1 MIRPPSPPDR
11 RQHQCQQRVAPRNLF
26 ARTLFTPP
34 PGDPANPKDRLTTLV
49 VPVEASGDP
58 ILDVAVE
65 TLFKSPRL
73 PGFWILVFLFFVELC
88 SPSSILHSILFSAL
102 IPLRLSARF
111 LLAFVYVSKIP
122 TSGPHIFDDANR
134 APARTSVFR
143 AIMSS
148 KAHKRNQS
156 ADDAMPPPSVNKQ
169 SGPGPFPW
177 TEQAAPSS
185 GHLPLGE
192 IVPNRDAGDNMPGQ
206 RPNNKESKGALH
218 KKTKSAVSL
227 KSLRSY
233 MERKDNKSDERSI
246 VDSEEMK
253 PKKAKSS
260 NSLSAI
266 LKRSQRGR
274 KDGAKQS
281 RDKENRSP
289 TDLVDNMPSPLWP
302 QENPL
307 YQAPSS
313 RSRQNST
320 ADRRRSVAEEV
331 SLYTPKGYSPAQQRN
346 FYDYHQ
352 PSLTRTGEAKPRP
365 KSECL
370 AGNRKMRDVMGSL
383 QRAPTGDNV
392 SIDSASSKGTG
403 LTRARKTSP
412 SESPAPPAKD
422 QANPKRLSRVQAA
435 ISAFN
440 AKERDAEVHQHL
452 NSKDLESEFEKL
464 LDARNIP
471 HNMRDKMRSLDTNIK
486 ADFIQKDRFEN
497 GTPHS
502 AGAPDSRRGR
512 GKESKDSQ
520 DRKGSRSRSRSRGF
534 TFGRGSS
541 SPGKKARPDSGTFS
555 RPRSVDLSQPVG
567 VYTTLSAAG
576 STASLSEAAAVDT
589 AADPSDFVH
598 YLREIQ
604 KPEMIEVGKLHK
616 LRLLLRNETVSWV
629 DGFIAEGGMDEIVQ
643 LIYRI
648 MKMEWREDHEDT
660 LLHEALLCLKALC
673 TTSIALA
680 HLTSIE
686 AELFPALLKMLF
698 DEEKKGPSEFTTRG
712 IIINLLF
719 TQLSAVSPNELPSKR
734 AMRILSYLRDPSP
747 EADNQPVSFIANIY
761 QSRPYR
767 VWCKEVTN
775 VTKEVFW
782 IFLHHLN
789 VIPTPKAD
797 PKSDDPFT
805 ESRRLEAGPYYQRH
819 FPPPRPPV
827 PAAPYVGGVEW
838 DATNYLAVHLD
849 LLNGLIASLPT
860 TDERNQ
866 LRSEL
871 RASGFE
877 KVMGGS
883 LRTCKEKFYS
893 SVHDCLRTWVAAAVE
908 DGWPYLLVREGP
920 PRAGEP
926 GSPTKS
932 PKKSAP
938 GSPKKG
944 LLDEKPPKLDLAL
957 DFSDSRPAAS
967 GPLTPS
973 SDLRSWL

>member
-1 MIRPPSPPDR
+1 M
-11 RQHQCQQRVAPRNLF
+11 AP
-26 ARTLFTPP
+26 
-34 PGDPANPKDRLTTLV
+34 
-49 VPVEASGDP
+49 
-58 ILDVAVE
+58 
-65 TLFKSPRL
+65 
-73 PGFWILVFLFFVELC
+73 
-88 SPSSILHSILFSAL
+88 
-102 IPLRLSARF
+102 
-111 LLAFVYVSKIP
+111 P
-122 TSGPHIFDDANR
+122 TSGPQIFEDATR
-134 APARTSVFR
+134 APRPSVFR
-143 AIMSS
+143 AMISS
-148 KAHKRNQS
+148 KHKRNQS
-156 ADDAMPPPSVNKQ
+156 ADDAMPTQLSPIKSATSSSASSSASN
-169 SGPGPFPW
+169 PFPW
-177 TEQAAPSS
+177 TQAPTSAP

-192 IVPNRDAGDNMPGQ
+192 IVPNRDARDNNVPASKSA
-206 RPNNKESKGALH
+206 NKDGKGALH
-218 KKTKSAVSL
+218 KKTKSTVSL

-233 MERKDNKSDERSI
+233 MERKEGKSDEPE
-246 VDSEEMK
+246 DSDEMR
-253 PKKAKSS
+253 PKKTKST

-274 KDGAKQS
+274 NKDGSKQS

-289 TDLVDNMPSPLWP
+289 TDLVDNMPSPNLSNMSSSPVWAQDSIP
-302 QENPL
+302 M
-307 YQAPSS
+307 YQQRAN
-313 RSRQNST
+313 RSRQNSA

-346 FYDYHQ
+346 FCDYQQ
-352 PSLTRTGEAKPRP
+352 PSLTRPGESKPRP
-365 KSECL
+365 KSENL
-370 AGNRKMRDVMGSL
+370 AGNKKVKEMLGSV
-383 QRAPTGDNV
+383 QRPPTGGDGN
-392 SIDSASSKGTG
+392 DSGSSKGHVME
-403 LTRARKTSP
+403 RARKMSAPEPPSPRP
-412 SESPAPPAKD
+412 SERDASPK
-422 QANPKRLSRVQAA
+422 KLSRVQAA

-440 AKERDAEVHQHL
+440 AKEKDADVLRHL
-452 NSKDLESEFEKL
+452 NSKDVESEFEKL

-486 ADFIQKDRFEN
+486 VDFIQKDRTEN

-502 AGAPDSRRGR
+502 ANPPESRRGR
-512 GKESKDSQ
+512 GKESKDDQKSQ

-541 SPGKKARPDSGTFS
+541 SPGKKARPESGGS
-555 RPRSVDLSQPVG
+555 ARPRSVDLSQPVG
-567 VYTTLSAAG
+567 VYTTLHPGG
-576 STASLSEAAAVDT
+576 STASLSEAAVVDT

-629 DGFIAEGGMDEIVQ
+629 NGFITDGGMDEIVQ

-660 LLHEALLCLKALC
+660 LLHEALLCLKGLC

-719 TQLSAVSPNELPSKR
+719 TQLSSTSSNEKPAER
-734 AMRILSYLRDPSP
+734 ARRLLGYLKDPSP
-747 EADNQPVSFIANIY
+747 TENNQPIAFIANIY

-789 VIPTPKAD
+789 VIPLAKAD
-797 PKSDDPFT
+797 TGSNDPFIDNKA
-805 ESRRLEAGPYYQRH
+805 SADNRPYSQRH

-838 DATNYLAVHLD
+838 DATNYLAAHLD

-860 TDERNQ
+860 AEERNQ

-893 SVHDCLRTWVAAAVE
+893 GVHECLRTWVAAAAE
-908 DGWPYLLVREGP
+908 DGWAYTMVREGP
-920 PRAGEP
+920 PRSGEP

-932 PKKSAP
+932 PKKVAP

-944 LLDEKPPKLDLAL
+944 LVDEKPPKLELAL
-957 DFSDSRPAAS
+957 NLPESRPS

>member
-1 MIRPPSPPDR
+1 MAPS
-11 RQHQCQQRVAPRNLF
+11 
-26 ARTLFTPP
+26 
-34 PGDPANPKDRLTTLV
+34 TT
-49 VPVEASGDP
+49 
-58 ILDVAVE
+58 
-65 TLFKSPRL
+65 
-73 PGFWILVFLFFVELC
+73 
-88 SPSSILHSILFSAL
+88 
-102 IPLRLSARF
+102 
-111 LLAFVYVSKIP
+111 
-122 TSGPHIFDDANR
+122 GPQIFDDAHR
-134 APARTSVFR
+134 APARSSVFR
-143 AIMSS
+143 AIMS
-148 KAHKRNQS
+148 KPHKRNQS
-156 ADDAMPPPSVNKQ
+156 ADDATPPQLRNKA
-169 SGPGPFPW
+169 SGTMPFPW
-177 TEQAAPSS
+177 AGKPAS
-185 GHLPLGE
+185 GPAK
-192 IVPNRDAGDNMPGQ
+192 AG
-206 RPNNKESKGALH
+206 NKENKGALH

-233 MERKDNKSDERSI
+233 MERKDTK
-246 VDSEEMK
+246 SEEPQIENADELK
-253 PKKAKSS
+253 PKKTKST

-274 KDGAKQS
+274 KAGGSKQS
-281 RDKENRSP
+281 REKENRSP
-289 TDLVDNMPSPLWP
+289 VDLVDNMPSPVWP
-302 QENPL
+302 QEGSI
-307 YQAPSS
+307 YQAPST

-320 ADRRRSVAEEV
+320 ADRQRSVAEEV
-331 SLYTPKGYSPAQQRN
+331 SLYTPKEYSPAQQRN
-346 FYDYHQ
+346 FHDYHQ
-352 PSLTRTGEAKPRP
+352 PSLTRQGEAKPRP
-365 KSECL
+365 KSDCL
-370 AGNRKMRDVMGSL
+370 AGNRKMKDILGTM
-383 QRAPTGDNV
+383 QRAPSGDGNA
-392 SIDSASSKGTG
+392 SNRFDSASSKGQG
-403 LTRARKTSP
+403 LDRARKMSAPALHAP
-412 SESPAPPAKD
+412 SLKD
-422 QANPKRLSRVQAA
+422 QPNSRRLSRVQAA

-440 AKERDAEVHQHL
+440 AKDHDADVHKHL
-452 NSKDLESEFEKL
+452 NSMDLESEFEKL

-486 ADFIQKDRFEN
+486 ADFIQKDRTEN
-497 GTPHS
+497 GTPLS
-502 AGAPDSRRGR
+502 AGTGDSRRGR

-541 SPGKKARPDSGTFS
+541 SPSKKARPESGTFH
-555 RPRSVDLSQPVG
+555 RPKSVDLSQPVG

-576 STASLSEAAAVDT
+576 STASISEAAAVDT

-604 KPEMIEVGKLHK
+604 KPEMVEVGKLHK

-680 HLTSIE
+680 HLTRIE
-686 AELFPALLKMLF
+686 GELFPALLKMLF

-719 TQLSAVSPNELPSKR
+719 TQLSVTYPDEMPAKR
-734 AMRILSYLRDPSP
+734 AERILAYLRDPSP
-747 EADNQPVSFIANIY
+747 EDESQPVSFIANIY
-761 QSRPYR
+761 QARPYR

-789 VIPTPKAD
+789 VIPLPKTG
-797 PKSDDPFT
+797 PQSDDAFT
-805 ESRRLEAGPYYQRH
+805 EKRPVNSRTYSQRH

-838 DATNYLAVHLD
+838 DATNYLAAHLD
-849 LLNGLIASLPT
+849 LMNGLIASLPT
-860 TDERNQ
+860 VDDRNK

-893 SVHDCLRTWVAAAVE
+893 AVHECLRTWVAAAVE

-920 PRAGEP
+920 PRGES

-944 LLDEKPPKLDLAL
+944 LLDEKPPQLNLAL
-957 DFSDSRPAAS
+957 DFSDNRPSAIAQ
-967 GPLTPS
+967 GPMTPS
-973 SDLRSWL
+973 SDMPRWL

>member
-1 MIRPPSPPDR
+1 M
-11 RQHQCQQRVAPRNLF
+11 AP
-26 ARTLFTPP
+26 T
-34 PGDPANPKDRLTTLV
+34 
-49 VPVEASGDP
+49 ASAP
-58 ILDVAVE
+58 Q
-65 TLFKSPRL
+65 
-73 PGFWILVFLFFVELC
+73 
-88 SPSSILHSILFSAL
+88 
-102 IPLRLSARF
+102 
-111 LLAFVYVSKIP
+111 
-122 TSGPHIFDDANR
+122 IFDDANR
-134 APARTSVFR
+134 PPARSSVFR

-156 ADDAMPPPSVNKQ
+156 ADDAVAPQLPKIKSSDPV
-169 SGPGPFPW
+169 PFPW
-177 TEQAAPSS
+177 AEQPATGP
-185 GHLPLGE
+185 GHLPLAE
-192 IVPNRDAGDNMPGQ
+192 IVPNRDASG
-206 RPNNKESKGALH
+206 NNVSASKNGSHEGKGALH

-233 MERKDNKSDERSI
+233 MERKDAKAEDNEESDEY
-246 VDSEEMK
+246 K
-253 PKKAKSS
+253 PKKTKST
-260 NSLSAI
+260 NSFSAI

-274 KDGAKQS
+274 KGDGSKPS

-289 TDLVDNMPSPLWP
+289 TDLVDNMPSPVWS
-302 QENPL
+302 QEATSMYREPV
-307 YQAPSS
+307 S

-331 SLYTPKGYSPAQQRN
+331 SLYTPKVYSPAQQRN

-352 PSLTRTGEAKPRP
+352 PSLTRSGEGKPRP
-365 KSECL
+365 KSDCVG
-370 AGNRKMRDVMGSL
+370 GNKKMKDILGTL
-383 QRAPTGDNV
+383 QRAPSGESSGADRT
-392 SIDSASSKGTG
+392 DSASSKGSAVD
-403 LTRARKTSP
+403 RARKMSGPGSP
-412 SESPAPPAKD
+412 TKEPANAR
-422 QANPKRLSRVQAA
+422 RLSRVQAA
-435 ISAFN
+435 ISVFN
-440 AKERDAEVHQHL
+440 AKEKDADVHRHL

-486 ADFIQKDRFEN
+486 ADFIQKDRTEN

-502 AGAPDSRRGR
+502 AGTSDSRRGR
-512 GKESKDSQ
+512 GKESKDDRQSQ

-534 TFGRGSS
+534 TFGKGPS
-541 SPGKKARPDSGTFS
+541 SPGKKARPDSGTFH

-576 STASLSEAAAVDT
+576 STASLAEATAVDT

-604 KPEMIEVGKLHK
+604 KPEMVEVGKLHK

-629 DGFIAEGGMDEIVQ
+629 NGFITEGGMDEIVQ

-660 LLHEALLCLKALC
+660 LLHESLLCLKALC

-680 HLTSIE
+680 HLTKVE
-686 AELFPALLKMLF
+686 GELFPALLKMLF
-698 DEEKKGPSEFTTRG
+698 DEEKKGPSEFTTRT

-719 TQLSAVSPNELPSKR
+719 TQISETSPQDGPASR
-734 AMRILSYLRDPSP
+734 AKRILSYLKDPAP
-747 EADNQPVSFIANIY
+747 TEQNQPVSFIANIY

-789 VIPTPKAD
+789 VIPLPKAD

-805 ESRRLEAGPYYQRH
+805 EKGQMDPRPFSQRH

-838 DATNYLAVHLD
+838 DATNYLAAHLD
-849 LLNGLIASLPT
+849 LLNGLVASLPT
-860 TDERNQ
+860 AEERNQ

-893 SVHDCLRTWVAAAVE
+893 AVHECLRTWVAAAVE
-908 DGWPYLLVREGP
+908 DGWPYTLVREGP
-920 PRAGEP
+920 PRSGEP

-932 PKKSAP
+932 PKKATP

-944 LLDEKPPKLDLAL
+944 LVDEKPPQLNLAL
-957 DFSDSRPAAS
+957 DFSDNRPAS
-967 GPLTPS
+967 GPVTPS